1 MLFVLSIFLFT
12 VLALYR
18 VCVMLTFER
27 GPFDVFIQIRTA
39 VYAKYG
45 EKSWQFAGIGC
56 PKCAS
61 FWLAWIGAL
70 WVPLAWSWYPL
81 VALAL
86 SGAVAVII
94 EAVHRES

>member
-1 MLFVLSIFLFT
+1 MFFVLSIFLFT

-18 VCVMLTFER
+18 VCVMIALER

-39 VYAKYG
+39 VYVKYG

-70 WVPLAWSWYPL
+70 WIPLAWSWYPL

-86 SGAVAVII
+86 SGAVAMTV
-94 EAVHRES
+94 EAVHRD

>member
-1 MLFVLSIFLFT
+1 MFFALSIFLFT

-18 VCVMLTFER
+18 VCVMIAFER

-39 VYAKYG
+39 VYVKYG

-70 WVPLAWSWYPL
+70 WIPLAWSWYPL

-86 SGAVAVII
+86 SGAVAVIVDMVK
-94 EAVHRES
+94 A

>member
-1 MLFVLSIFLFT
+1 MI
-12 VLALYR
+12 A
-18 VCVMLTFER
+18 FER
-27 GPFDVFIQIRTA
+27 GPFDLFIQIRTA
-39 VYAKYG
+39 VYVKYG

-70 WVPLAWSWYPL
+70 WIPLAWPWYPL

-86 SGAVAVII
+86 SGAVAVIV
-94 EAVHRES
+94 EAVHRD